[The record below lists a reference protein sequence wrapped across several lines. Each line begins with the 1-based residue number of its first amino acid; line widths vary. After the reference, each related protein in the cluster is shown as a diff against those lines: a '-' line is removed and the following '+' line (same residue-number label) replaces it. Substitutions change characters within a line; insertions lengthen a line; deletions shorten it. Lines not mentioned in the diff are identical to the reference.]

1 MSDAPRPPAMPGDP
15 RAAAV
20 TQLLARATALAGRR
34 VQTLAQELRL
44 DVPADLRREKGWL
57 GQLLEQALGAQ
68 AGSKP
73 EPDFPELGVELKT
86 LPVSGNGQV
95 RESTFVCVA
104 QLARGGLP
112 DWEHSLVRA
121 KLQCVLWL
129 PVEDDDRLTLGE
141 RRIGHA
147 FLWQPDASQ
156 RERLR
161 ADYEEHAERIA
172 LGEVEQ
178 ISAHHGDVL
187 QLRPKGANRQVRTD
201 AIGPDGT
208 RIQTLPR
215 GFYLRRAFT
224 QSLLDAALI

>member
-1 MSDAPRPPAMPGDP
+1 MNDAAPSQERDH
-15 RAAAV
+15 AAREAGV
-20 TQLLARATALAGRR
+20 AQLQARAVALAGRR
-34 VQTLAQELRL
+34 VQDIASELGFS
-44 DVPADLRREKGWL
+44 VPADLRREKGWL
-57 GQLLEQALGAQ
+57 GQLLEHALGAE

-86 LPVSGNGQV
+86 LPVSSAGQV

-104 QLARGGLP
+104 QLSRGGLP
-112 DWEHSLVRA
+112 HWEHSLVRA
-121 KLQCVLWL
+121 KLQRVLWL

-147 FLWQPDASQ
+147 FLWQPDATQ
-156 RERLR
+156 LAQLR

-187 QLRPKGANRQVRTD
+187 QLRPKGANRQVRTE
-201 AIGPDGT
+201 AIGPDGI